1 MAWISDIKDKNEKYL
16 MGNNEHSVGLKKE
29 CYRKNGN
36 LFTSEKLRIQMFLKE
51 RMLVWVEEFEK
62 QISEVG
68 HINRFHNIKDMQKFV
83 SLALWKTVLV
93 RTNVR

>member
-36 LFTSEKLRIQMFLKE
+36 LFTSEKLRI
-51 RMLVWVEEFEK
+51 
-62 QISEVG
+62 
-68 HINRFHNIKDMQKFV
+68 
-83 SLALWKTVLV
+83 
-93 RTNVR
+93 